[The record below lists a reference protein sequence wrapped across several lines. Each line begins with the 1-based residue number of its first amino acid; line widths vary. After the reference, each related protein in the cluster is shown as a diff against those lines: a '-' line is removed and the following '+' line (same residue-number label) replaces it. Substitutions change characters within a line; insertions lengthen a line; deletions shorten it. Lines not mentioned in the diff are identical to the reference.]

1 MSITTGRDKTRTSTT
16 KTLGTSRPGDLSIA
30 DDGWHQYFCRTTVA
44 RRLSS
49 QSRRPGQTVN
59 YDRRTEHN
67 IVSDTGRLSR
77 RYRPRSITAID
88 DDRRTIIVMLLLLSF
103 ITGENITSNVIDDKR
118 YTKYFRNH
126 HHHDKV
132 MFLSWYIY
140 LYILLL
146 TDEKL
151 IVGRG
156 GDDVVGSRYQLQLL
170 DIRIIDKII
179 GAAPIA
185 RLFRPSFG
193 QMMENK
199 KKKIFFV
206 DHELMTV
213 SITVHSY
220 NYE

>member
-1 MSITTGRDKTRTSTT
+1 MAPI
-16 KTLGTSRPGDLSIA
+16 
-30 DDGWHQYFCRTTVA
+30 FCRTTVA

-49 QSRRPGQTVN
+49 QTRRPGQTVN

-67 IVSDTGRLSR
+67 IVSDTGRLTR
-77 RYRPRSITAID
+77 RYRLRSITAIG
-88 DDRRTIIVMLLLLSF
+88 DDRRTINVMLLLLSF

-132 MFLSWYIY
+132 KFLSWYI
-140 LYILLL
+140 YILLL

-170 DIRIIDKII
+170 DIRIIDKMI
-179 GAAPIA
+179 GAAPNT
-185 RLFRPSFG
+185 RLFRPSLG
-193 QMMENK
+193 QMIGK
-199 KKKIFFV
+199 
-206 DHELMTV
+206 
-213 SITVHSY
+213 
-220 NYE
+220 